1 MSEYS
6 EYHIILW
13 LRELE
18 DSALIRTRM
27 SSIQN
32 NKYHD
37 TIENVIANQI
47 AILEHYAW
55 EYSGLGLKSDELR
68 CVIELDKNFRTSDG
82 SAPPIK
88 EQKLAGLEA
97 IMTAEFKRL
106 DAAAVASDLKYYTLL
121 RTSVLNK
128 NKALSHLDDAIDKGL
143 ELMETKMAAKKKVR
157 SGIRDL
163 D

>member
-6 EYHIILW
+6 EYRIILW

-32 NKYHD
+32 KKYHD
-37 TIENVIANQI
+37 TIENVMAKQI
-47 AILEHYAW
+47 TILEHYAW
-55 EYSGLGLKSDELR
+55 EFSGLGLKSDELR
-68 CVIELDKNFRTSDG
+68 RVIELDKIFRTSDG
-82 SAPPIK
+82 FAPPIQEK
-88 EQKLAGLEA
+88 SCGGLEA
-97 IMTAEFKRL
+97 IMTAAFKKG
-106 DAAAVASDLKYYTLL
+106 DADSVASDFKFYLAL
-121 RTSVLNK
+121 RTSVSNK

-143 ELMETKMAAKKKVR
+143 ELMETKMAAKEKVR